1 MSAISAAPLVGI
13 VILATIGQPHS
24 TKLATFTEPAM
35 SGLGSF
41 ASIFETS
48 SCDKQTCAS
57 GGFLREPAQIKR
69 PAHLRSPSA
78 PPCNLKRHFGFWVQ
92 QLFSLGPTLEKVE
105 LSCVGVWLVFGNY
118 GCTEHVRVEVLKGCR
133 VNSASLPFLTQSGLW

>member
-13 VILATIGQPHS
+13 AILATIGQPHS

-35 SGLGSF
+35 SGLGSY

-69 PAHLRSPSA
+69 PAHLRSPLGS
-78 PPCNLKRHFGFWVQ
+78 PVQ
-92 QLFSLGPTLEKVE
+92 SQTAFRVLGSTTIFANGRSRE
-105 LSCVGVWLVFGNY
+105 
-118 GCTEHVRVEVLKGCR
+118 
-133 VNSASLPFLTQSGLW
+133 